1 MFCGIV
7 ILNAVKKEMFRFA
20 QHDGKLRSVMIKL
33 NMTNGSFS
41 TLNMK
46 KGNAQN
52 YNIARKPSILSS
64 CVALLLLQAR
74 FVIPKRVLS
83 FWVRFVIPNCF
94 SVIPSAAMDLS
105 LHSGGHNGIQWI
117 VQSDRTVVL
126 SASIVNF
133 YRLFEKSQGNKRASS
148 RQITSS
154 RALLSLR
161 AYRAIGCFAAAQC
174 DRGCSIWHKSH
185 FGQFNWYSEA

>member
-1 MFCGIV
+1 
-7 ILNAVKKEMFRFA
+7 MFRFA

-74 FVIPKRVLS
+74 FV
-83 FWVRFVIPNCF
+83 
-94 SVIPSAAMDLS
+94 
-105 LHSGGHNGIQWI
+105 
-117 VQSDRTVVL
+117 VL
-126 SASIVNF
+126 SAF
-133 YRLFEKSQGNKRASS
+133 CHPELLFCHPERSDGPF
-148 RQITSS
+148 IT
-154 RALLSLR
+154 L
-161 AYRAIGCFAAAQC
+161 
-174 DRGCSIWHKSH
+174 WVT
-185 FGQFNWYSEA
+185 